1 MTDANNQGSHATD
14 YNVCPIPAAHRRLAE
29 AHLLWHQA
37 LTPKVAALI
46 MVLLFLPVHYVL
58 WAKFPIWYHPI
69 LFDYAGIHDAD

>member
-1 MTDANNQGSHATD
+1 MTTLLSRVRFPS
-14 YNVCPIPAAHRRLAE
+14 NVYLPCVPASSVPSSRGE
-29 AHLLWHQA
+29 A

-46 MVLLFLPVHYVL
+46 MVLLFLPVHYML